1 LSLKLL
7 LWVLVA
13 CRRLGAVR
21 SATTLALA
29 GVLAFATV
37 VTGLAAT
44 LALTRVLAL
53 TGVLFLY
60 FLIGLLVGALVGA
73 CFASDDAPW
82 LAIVTQAAALSREAR
97 SSG

>member
-1 LSLKLL
+1 MNLSLKLL

-44 LALTRVLAL
+44 LALTRVLAFAS
-53 TGVLFLY
+53 VLFLHRVLVLR
-60 FLIGLLVGALVGA
+60 LILRV
-73 CFASDDAPW
+73 
-82 LAIVTQAAALSREAR
+82 
-97 SSG
+97 